1 MRTSTSFTLGQAAKA
16 TGKNKTTIL
25 RAVKDGRIS
34 AGRDEANQYVIEP
47 AELFRVFP
55 AVAEEGVAQ
64 PAATTPTAPLRNDAE
79 QPVATAVTGYRLL
92 AEELRRQLDEAR
104 QERER
109 ERGAHQVAMDD
120 LRRRL
125 DTSEE
130 ERRRKDQQLTA
141 LLTDQRQ
148 NEEKAAQAAISEAAP
163 KPKGFMRRLFGTG
176 S

>member
-1 MRTSTSFTLGQAAKA
+1 MRTTTCFTLGQAAKA

-34 AGRDEANQYVIEP
+34 AGRDDANQYVIEP

-64 PAATTPTAPLRNDAE
+64 PVAETPNAPLRTGAE
-79 QPVATAVTGYRLL
+79 QPHATAVTGYQLL
-92 AEELRRQLDEAR
+92 TEELRRQLDEAKHER
-104 QERER
+104 DRER
-109 ERGAHQVAMDD
+109 EQHQAVVDD

-125 DTSEE
+125 DASEE

-148 NEEKAAQAAISEAAP
+148 REEGAQAKVPEPSP
-163 KPKGFMRRLFGTG
+163 PPKGFLRRLFGG